1 MYIYRQR
8 LQTTTP
14 LPFPSSW
21 FSRSSSFIPD
31 LSFILHSLYYSR
43 CPFLVVDSRFSFLIL
58 HSLYSRPAVPM
69 LCVPS
74 KMDVSPWPFL
84 WSVNLIVS
92 EMKKADLRMG
102 RKRNLSRQKDSE
114 ISTFQRI
121 LQSQNAFTPRI
132 PYSRL
137 KLLVIVNAPLIDRPR
152 IRCSKRTGRNCCVF
166 RLWRAHLDKMTA
178 QEQMKKML
186 DELMGTQRDGE

>member
-8 LQTTTP
+8 LQTKTP

-31 LSFILHSLYYSR
+31 LSFILH
-43 CPFLVVDSRFSFLIL
+43 FLVLFPMSIPGSRFQISFLIL

-74 KMDVSPWPFL
+74 KVDVSPWPFL

-92 EMKKADLRMG
+92 EMEKADLRIG
-102 RKRNLSRQKDSE
+102 RKRNLSRQKDLE
-114 ISTFQRI
+114 VPEDPTIPECTC
-121 LQSQNAFTPRI
+121 SQNSLRAAGVTYDRECAIDPPRI
-132 PYSRL
+132 QF
-137 KLLVIVNAPLIDRPR
+137 
-152 IRCSKRTGRNCCVF
+152 SKR
-166 RLWRAHLDKMTA
+166 AD
-178 QEQMKKML
+178 
-186 DELMGTQRDGE
+186 

>member
-14 LPFPSSW
+14 LPFPSAW
-21 FSRSSSFIPD
+21 FSRPSSFIPD

-74 KMDVSPWPFL
+74 KVDVSPWPFL

-92 EMKKADLRMG
+92 EMEKADLRMG
-102 RKRNLSRQKDSE
+102 RKRNLSRQKDLE
-114 ISTFQRI
+114 VPEDPTIPECTC
-121 LQSQNAFTPRI
+121 SQNSLRAARVTCDRECAIDPPRI
-132 PYSRL
+132 QF
-137 KLLVIVNAPLIDRPR
+137 
-152 IRCSKRTGRNCCVF
+152 SKR
-166 RLWRAHLDKMTA
+166 AD
-178 QEQMKKML
+178 
-186 DELMGTQRDGE
+186 